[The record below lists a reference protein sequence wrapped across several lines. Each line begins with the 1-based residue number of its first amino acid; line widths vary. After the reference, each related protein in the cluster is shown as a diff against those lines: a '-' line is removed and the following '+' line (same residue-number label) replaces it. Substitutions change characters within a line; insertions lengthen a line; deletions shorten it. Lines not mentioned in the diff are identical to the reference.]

1 MPNFGYQQQDSFTT
15 PNDNT
20 LVYHS
25 IHLDYLK
32 ESIKKKQLRFASVS
46 SYRDSFEGKCTA
58 TGNSG
63 HSLRQDCGI
72 ISIYLKGVSDGETK
86 TKKLHSRV

>member
-1 MPNFGYQQQDSFTT
+1 MSNSCYQQHDSFTT

-32 ESIKKKQLRFASVS
+32 ESIKNEQLRFASVM
-46 SYRDSFEGKCTA
+46 SYKDSFEGKLLYC
-58 TGNSG
+58 
-63 HSLRQDCGI
+63 LRFFGP
-72 ISIYLKGVSDGETK
+72 LPKGR
-86 TKKLHSRV
+86 L